1 MVIQESL
8 YISVTVSLVGELI
21 NPSSVC
27 SKINPSPV
35 RWSQCFSS
43 PSPVYHKLS
52 SNPVRQPD
60 YFSSPSPT
68 YYKTNPSPVMQP
80 EYFTIR
86 NPIYH
91 KVNPSPLK
99 TVRGFSKSKQNDVI
113 KLNSNISQLQLTL
126 MNYRNNKN
134 LCLLFIVKSYLNCY

>member
-8 YISVTVSLVGELI
+8 YIFVTAFLVGELI

-27 SKINPSPV
+27 SKINPSLV

-52 SNPVRQPD
+52 SNLVRQPD
-60 YFSSPSPT
+60 YFSRPSPT
-68 YYKTNPSPVMQP
+68 YYKINPSSVMQA

-99 TVRGFSKSKQNDVI
+99 IVRGFSKSKQNDVI

>member
-8 YISVTVSLVGELI
+8 YIFVTASLVSELI

-27 SKINPSPV
+27 SKINVSPV

-43 PSPVYHKLS
+43 ASPVYHKLS

-60 YFSSPSPT
+60 YFSRPSPT

-99 TVRGFSKSKQNDVI
+99 IVRGFSKSKQNDFI
-113 KLNSNISQLQLTL
+113 KLNSNISQRQLTL